1 MSGPV
6 FICFSREHDAP
17 YARRLATHL
26 VASGLPILYDTQPVT
41 DSWWS
46 AYTRSQL
53 DGCSAVILV
62 MTPAAQR
69 DGWVAREI
77 EHARRLGR
85 PVLPLLLDGRPWP
98 GVAEHEDV
106 TGGGLPGSD
115 FARRLRAATGGVP
128 AAVEAPDSGFAVPVR
143 GGVTGTAVG
152 IEVGGGAFL
161 PLIEAGTVVPCASTQ
176 LFTTAD
182 DGQPVLRVRVYHG
195 DRPTVADN
203 RSLGVYEL
211 LLEPAPAGT
220 PQIGVTLRVEHTG
233 VFRLT
238 AVQADGREV
247 PVRLL

>member
-6 FICFSREHDAP
+6 FISFSREHDAP
-17 YARRLATHL
+17 YARRLAAHL
-26 VASGLPILYDTQPVT
+26 VASGLSILYDTQPVT

-46 AYTRSQL
+46 TYTRSQL
-53 DGCSAVILV
+53 DSCSAVIVV

-69 DGWVAREI
+69 DGWVAREV

-85 PVLPLLLDGRPWP
+85 PVLPLLLEGLPWP
-98 GVAEHEDV
+98 TMSEQEDV
-106 TGGGLPGSD
+106 TGGGLPGAT
-115 FARRLRAATGGVP
+115 FVQRLQAATGGAP
-128 AAVEAPDSGFAVPVR
+128 AVVEAPGNWFAVPVR

-161 PLIEAGTVVPCASTQ
+161 PLIAAGTVVPCASTQ

-182 DGQPVLRVRVYHG
+182 DGQPVLKVRVYHG
-195 DRPTVADN
+195 DSPTVAGN

-211 LLEPAPAGT
+211 QLEPAPAGV
-220 PQIGVTLRVEHTG
+220 PQIGVTLRVEHDG
-233 VFRLT
+233 AFRLT

-247 PVRLL
+247 SVRLS